1 MSTTKKQHLVWR
13 KYLAPWTDDPST
25 TDGYIFMLLKKD
37 NKICRPNLMG
47 VGVDNYTYDISMI
60 TEQDKQVAITYFKK
74 WLASQTTLDIPL
86 KINDSKET
94 FEKDFIEKNYISII
108 EGHGNRILNEL
119 YNESFPFD
127 KVAIKDR
134 ILEIMRLNLNF
145 ALMGN
150 PLLSE
155 KECLALA
162 LYALEHINDKDERFE
177 FFEFFSSQFLRTWR
191 GQDSVLNAAKEA
203 NEKFPDS
210 SFCGTSEALFPLML
224 AINTF
229 IFASYFTKNNFFIEL
244 LKNNTSKDFI
254 TGDNPIINLCA
265 DYTKANTVSPKKDEW
280 YYPITPKIAII
291 CKNSINKNITSEI
304 TDIQQVEAYNLKIA
318 QAATKQV
325 YALTEEDLKEFL

>member
-1 MSTTKKQHLVWR
+1 MFDFGQANEEQKKVIRH
-13 KYLAPWTDDPST
+13 
-25 TDGYIFMLLKKD
+25 TDGPALIIAGPGTGKTFTLVKRVVYLIVEKGVKPENILIATFTEKAAKELITRITNELL
-37 NKICRPNLMG
+37 
-47 VGVDNYTYDISMI
+47 
-60 TEQDKQVAITYFKK
+60 
-74 WLASQTTLDIPL
+74 
-86 KINDSKET
+86 
-94 FEKDFIEKNYISII
+94 SII

-155 KECLALA
+155 QECLALA

-254 TGDNPIINLCA
+254 TADNPIINLCA

-280 YYPITPKIAII
+280 YYPITPRIAII

-325 YALTEEDLKEFL
+325 YALAEEDLKEFL